1 MSNPL
6 ARHRYGEHAA
16 VLPPAVDTT
25 VTTVPS
31 GDVPDEIRLA
41 LYRRL
46 EELRQFEKRA
56 YDLFMQQLVKGT
68 SHLSLGMEAISAGFG
83 AAMRADDYTLAT
95 YRGHA
100 HTLSRGVP
108 MTPVLAELLGRGN
121 GLMAGKGGSMH
132 LTSIEHGVLG
142 CYAIIGAHLCVANGA
157 AWSAKIR
164 KSGQVTVCFFGDG
177 TTNIG
182 AFHEALNYAAVFSL
196 PVVFVCENNG
206 YMEYTPIGDITAV
219 PRPAADRAAAYGL
232 EPICVDGNDV
242 DVMYQ
247 TARAALQHAREGGGP
262 VLVEA
267 ITYRHGG
274 HSRADPGKYRSSAE
288 VAAWMD
294 YDPLTIYRRRLL
306 QLGIPDDELDRIR
319 DAVRANVDLA
329 TEEAKAGPL
338 PDLSSAMTDLWA
350 DGGSEWRN

>member
-6 ARHRYGEHAA
+6 ARHRYGQHEA
-16 VLPPAVDTT
+16 VLPPTVDETAPC
-25 VTTVPS
+25 V
-31 GDVPDEIRLA
+31 DIPDGVRLE

-56 YDLFMQQLVKGT
+56 YDLFLQQLVKGT

-83 AAMRADDYTLAT
+83 AALRADDYTLAT

-132 LTSIEHGVLG
+132 LTSLEHGVLG
-142 CYAIIGAHLCVANGA
+142 SYAIIGAHLCVANGV
-157 AWSAKIR
+157 AWSAKFR
-164 KSGQVTVCFFGDG
+164 DSGQVTVCFFGDG

-182 AFHEALNYAAVFSL
+182 AFHEALNYAAVFAL

-206 YMEYTPIGDITAV
+206 YMEYTPITDITAV
-219 PRPAADRAAAYGL
+219 RRPAADRAAAYGL

-247 TARAALQHAREGGGP
+247 TAAVALDHAREGKGP

-267 ITYRHGG
+267 VTYRHGG
-274 HSRADPGKYRSSAE
+274 HSRADPGKYRSPAE
-288 VAAWMD
+288 VAAWND
-294 YDPLTIYRRRLL
+294 YDPLTLYRQRLVR
-306 QLGIPDDELDRIR
+306 LGMPEAELDRISQE
-319 DAVRANVDLA
+319 VRTRVDTA
-329 TEEAKAGPL
+329 TDEAKAGPL
-338 PDLSSAMTDLWA
+338 PHLSSAMTDLWA